1 MVDALRMPNWQWKAF
16 SELTLDE
23 LYDVLALRQEVFVVE
38 QKSLYLDVDGLDRSA
53 DHLLAHEGPL
63 LAAYLRIL
71 PPDVKFPG
79 ATSLGR
85 VVTSP
90 KARGRG
96 LGRELTERGIA
107 RLEALYPGSD
117 IRISA
122 QEYLRAFYTSLGFV
136 AEGDIYDEDGIP
148 HIEMVRRPRR

>member
-1 MVDALRMPNWQWKAF
+1 MPNWQWKAF

-23 LYDVLALRQEVFVVE
+23 LYDVLALRQEVFIVE

-53 DHLLAHEGPL
+53 LHLLAFEDAGPQSF

-79 ATSLGR
+79 ASSLGR

-90 KARGRG
+90 RARGRG
-96 LGRELTERGIA
+96 LGRELTARGIT
-107 RLEALYPGSD
+107 RLEALYPDAD

-122 QEYLRAFYTSLGFV
+122 QDYLRAFYTSLGFV

-148 HIEMVRRPRR
+148 HVEMVRRPRR